1 MKIMHCCLAAF
12 YIDNYGYQEN
22 ILPKLHKVQGHDVCI
37 VASTENYLE
46 NKTLGYSKSEK
57 YINEHGIPVSRLSY
71 VRWLPKFLVRKLR
84 MYNGLKNELECFK
97 PEIIFLHDIQF
108 LDVFTIIEYKKNY
121 PNVKIYADGHTDF
134 INSARN
140 WISKNILHKIIYKWC
155 AKNIEP
161 YVEKFFGVTPLRATF
176 FEEVYGIDKHKIDVL
191 VMGYDDSEDFQ
202 RPREEIKEST
212 RAKFNIADDD
222 FLIVTG
228 GKIDERKKIHH
239 LIKVISEL
247 NLTNIKLLVFG
258 TATPDMEETIKS
270 LCRHPSI
277 IHVGWSSQ
285 VEINEYLVS
294 SDFAFFP
301 GTHSVIW
308 EQTVGLGIPAV
319 FKKWDGMSHVDV
331 GGNCILLDKSDE
343 QEIKATIISLI
354 SNKSLLNEMNIIAK
368 TKGKSIFSYSEI
380 AKKAIGLNL

>member
-22 ILPKLHKVQGHDVCI
+22 ILPKIHKTQGNDVCI

-46 NKTLGYSKSEK
+46 DKILGYSKAGS
-57 YINEHGIPVSRLSY
+57 YINEHGIPVCRLSY
-71 VRWLPKFLVRKLR
+71 VAWLPKIVVRKLR
-84 MYNGLKNELECFK
+84 VYKGLKNELERFN

-108 LDVFTIIEYKKNY
+108 LDVITIIQYVKNN
-121 PNVKIYADGHTDF
+121 PHVKIFADGHTDF

-140 WISKNILHKIIYKWC
+140 WLSKNILHKVIYKWC
-155 AKNIEP
+155 AKKIEP
-161 YVEKFFGVTPLRATF
+161 YVETFFGVTPLRARF
-176 FEEVYGIDKHKIDVL
+176 FEEVYGIDKSKIDVL
-191 VMGYDDSEDFQ
+191 VMGYDDSQVFEKSQ
-202 RPREEIKEST
+202 EEIK
-212 RAKFNIADDD
+212 KNIRSQLNVRKGD

-228 GKIDERKKIHH
+228 GKIDERKKIHD
-239 LIKVISEL
+239 LIQVISEL

-258 TATPDMEETIKS
+258 MPTPEMEEKIKD
-270 LCRHPSI
+270 LCQHSSVI
-277 IHVGWSSQ
+277 YVGWSSQ
-285 VEINEYLVS
+285 SEICDYLIS
-294 SDFAFFP
+294 SDLAFFP

-331 GGNCILLDKSDE
+331 GGNCILMNKGDK
-343 QEIKATIISLI
+343 QEIKATITSLVT
-354 SNKSLLNEMNIIAK
+354 NQELLADMSVIAK
-368 TKGKSIFSYSEI
+368 TKGQLTFSYSEI